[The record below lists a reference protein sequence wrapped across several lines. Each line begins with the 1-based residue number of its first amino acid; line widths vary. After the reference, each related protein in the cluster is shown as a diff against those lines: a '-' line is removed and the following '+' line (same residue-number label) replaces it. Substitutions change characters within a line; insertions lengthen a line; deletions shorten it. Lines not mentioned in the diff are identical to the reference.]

1 MSGIVNWLS
10 WFYRFLPYILSHVSG
25 VIARQLKDFFSVVY
39 HFYFCFVILFATFF
53 MNSTCSNTE
62 LNNYIYKSISYA
74 GNSLKN
80 LLPPINNV
88 QKTYYSCHWRI
99 HMSRLGPFSL
109 VVSNA
114 AKKGIVCI
122 RNFTHTYRTY
132 NPSYPIIYAPII
144 LHLDKWKA
152 MFRLCYNSVGKDQC
166 YQRS

>member
-1 MSGIVNWLS
+1 MI
-10 WFYRFLPYILSHVSG
+10 LPVFAVHTFSCFRRDSKTVEG
-25 VIARQLKDFFSVVY
+25 FFSVVY

-80 LLPPINNV
+80 LWPPINNV
-88 QKTYYSCHWRI
+88 PKTYYSCHWRI

-114 AKKGIVCI
+114 AKKALYAYATLH
-122 RNFTHTYRTY
+122 THTDYRTY

>member
-1 MSGIVNWLS
+1 MI
-10 WFYRFLPYILSHVSG
+10 LPVFAVHTFSCFRRDSKTVEG
-25 VIARQLKDFFSVVY
+25 FFSVVY

-114 AKKGIVCI
+114 AKKGHCMHTQLYTHIQITEHITPPTPLFMHRLFFILISERPCFVFVII
-122 RNFTHTYRTY
+122 RLAKTNAIKGV
-132 NPSYPIIYAPII
+132 N
-144 LHLDKWKA
+144 
-152 MFRLCYNSVGKDQC
+152 LC
-166 YQRS
+166 